1 MYTDNDLSFMEFSD
15 LNSVKGSYP
24 KEVETMKNYTK
35 WAGREYTLKQ
45 RLLGLIP
52 AFFLFVLIIP
62 YLLVIALPRLDAVLH
77 LPNLYFGIVNIIMW
91 MPFYDHQVRSMP
103 FGR

>member
-1 MYTDNDLSFMEFSD
+1 
-15 LNSVKGSYP
+15 
-24 KEVETMKNYTK
+24 MKNYTK

-62 YLLVIALPRLDAVLH
+62 YLLVIALPRLDSELH
-77 LPNLYFGIVNIIMW
+77 LPVLFFGIVNIICGCLLMVSGAVYAFW
-91 MPFYDHQVRSMP
+91 SIISQIDLAKGTPLPMMPTQKRS
-103 FGR
+103 